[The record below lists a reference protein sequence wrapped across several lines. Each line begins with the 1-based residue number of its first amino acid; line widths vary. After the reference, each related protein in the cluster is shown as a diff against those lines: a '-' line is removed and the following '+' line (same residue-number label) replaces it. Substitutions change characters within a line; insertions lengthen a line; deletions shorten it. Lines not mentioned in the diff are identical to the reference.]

1 MQDSWKFMEISSR
14 NLVLFDTKRWEIE
27 FSFKTRT
34 REEDR
39 NVVGACTRGPSGWF
53 PLTRQINKVVF
64 AAPSSFQ
71 ESGTESV
78 ASLAADF
85 RSPRL
90 PHLLRVLLARFP
102 GQTTI
107 EHIHSPFIRSSTTCH
122 PNCYIFS
129 HQCFRKKPN
138 NRSWIK
144 KFPLKSKR
152 YCEISP
158 DNRIFVIG
166 ETLIR
171 GGFNFQSFN
180 SSNSPESL
188 RRAFENSLKR
198 CNLEQAS
205 LANHSPSRENLKLG
219 ANLGVEIIFPSNV

>member
-129 HQCFRKKPN
+129 HQCFKRNLTIDLELRNSLWNRRDIAKYHLIIEYLWLVKRWSEVVSTF
-138 NRSWIK
+138 NRSI
-144 KFPLKSKR
+144 R
-152 YCEISP
+152 
-158 DNRIFVIG
+158 VI
-166 ETLIR
+166 
-171 GGFNFQSFN
+171 
-180 SSNSPESL
+180 PP
-188 RRAFENSLKR
+188 K
-198 CNLEQAS
+198 
-205 LANHSPSRENLKLG
+205 
-219 ANLGVEIIFPSNV
+219 V